1 MPRCHRS
8 LALAAWRPR
17 DPFEYGDRTY
27 RNTAIAPV
35 EYNNRTETDRS
46 VITGPREFPKLMN
59 SRPCLRENED
69 VVSARPL
76 FGMRLADRGIVL
88 LSERWPCSSSFPG
101 LQTDMAVKCRDK
113 MLAQPTG
120 ALELSGGA
128 RVFLDDLLAE
138 GKNSKPS
145 IRGAVSQPSS

>member
-46 VITGPREFPKLMN
+46 VIASVGH
-59 SRPCLRENED
+59 
-69 VVSARPL
+69 
-76 FGMRLADRGIVL
+76 VL
-88 LSERWPCSSSFPG
+88 HH
-101 LQTDMAVKCRDK
+101 
-113 MLAQPTG
+113 
-120 ALELSGGA
+120 
-128 RVFLDDLLAE
+128 FLVC
-138 GKNSKPS
+138 KP
-145 IRGAVSQPSS
+145 IWQ